1 MFDDTKTQYGIFKL
15 EPSKDQ
21 VTPMGLEVIGQA
33 LLIRKQ
39 DFEFK

>member
-1 MFDDTKTQYGIFKL
+1 MLDDTKNQYGIFKL
-15 EPSKDQ
+15 EPGKDY
-21 VTPMGLEVIGQA
+21 VTPMELETIGQA

>member
-1 MFDDTKTQYGIFKL
+1 MLPVLNTDALFSDLSENY
-15 EPSKDQ
+15 
-21 VTPMGLEVIGQA
+21 VTPMELETIGQA